1 MLAWQAFPDPG
12 LSCLTRAR
20 CLPPTYGAGGGGNPV
35 PFRNSGPLA
44 LVSGK
49 APLPQRRHPMPLAV
63 IDGVLRD
70 KAGLPAA
77 QLVAA
82 VTQAQEGMRW
92 GRTGGGLG
100 GWQWCVTGALGA
112 VASCGRS
119 HGLTRGEASEG
130 VRGPV
135 KGEDPPEDKVPVL
148 KSETDEVL
156 ALAGLSHLLPGKQ
169 RASGVPSLES
179 ECP

>member
-1 MLAWQAFPDPG
+1 M
-12 LSCLTRAR
+12 
-20 CLPPTYGAGGGGNPV
+20 
-35 PFRNSGPLA
+35 
-44 LVSGK
+44 
-49 APLPQRRHPMPLAV
+49 
-63 IDGVLRD
+63 
-70 KAGLPAA
+70 
-77 QLVAA
+77 
-82 VTQAQEGMRW
+82 
-92 GRTGGGLG
+92 G

-135 KGEDPPEDKVPVL
+135 KGEDPPEDKVPIL

-179 ECP
+179 EYLRCLWPPPSSLPLPWPPGARNPKT

>member
-1 MLAWQAFPDPG
+1 MV
-12 LSCLTRAR
+12 R
-20 CLPPTYGAGGGGNPV
+20 GGGGDPV
-35 PFRNSGPLA
+35 SLQNSGPLA

-49 APLPQRRHPMPLAV
+49 PPLPQRRHSMPLAI

-70 KAGLPAA
+70 KAGLPTA

-112 VASCGRS
+112 AASYGRS
-119 HGLTRGEASEG
+119 HGLIRGEVTER
-130 VRGPV
+130 VRGAKEGGGP
-135 KGEDPPEDKVPVL
+135 
-148 KSETDEVL
+148 T
-156 ALAGLSHLLPGKQ
+156 
-169 RASGVPSLES
+169 
-179 ECP
+179 